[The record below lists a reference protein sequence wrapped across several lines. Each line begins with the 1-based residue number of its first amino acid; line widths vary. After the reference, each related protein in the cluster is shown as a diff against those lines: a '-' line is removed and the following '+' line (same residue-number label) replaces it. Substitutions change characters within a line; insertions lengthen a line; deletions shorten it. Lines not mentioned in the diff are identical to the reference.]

1 MAFTDDE
8 ILLLHEL
15 DLDLGDPRPPRR
27 LASML
32 WWVALGLGALAMTVT
47 LMHAGLVLTASHI
60 PR

>member
-1 MAFTDDE
+1 MAFTDEE

-15 DLDLGDPRPPRR
+15 DLDLGDPTPPRR
-27 LASML
+27 LVSML
-32 WWVALGLGALAMTVT
+32 WWMALGLGGVAMAVT